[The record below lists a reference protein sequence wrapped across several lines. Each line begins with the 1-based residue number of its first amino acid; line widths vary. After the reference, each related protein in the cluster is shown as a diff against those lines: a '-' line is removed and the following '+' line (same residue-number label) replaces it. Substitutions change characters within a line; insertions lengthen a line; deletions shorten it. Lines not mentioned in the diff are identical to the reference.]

1 MALIVGPQAQAL
13 RPVPY
18 APRLTAASCELLRKI
33 RVVDEHGKQRQIH
46 LPAERALSVFVD
58 ARELMTLTTL
68 GASPELLVLG
78 HLLNQRLIGDVRA
91 IESISVDWTSGAA
104 AAKTRTG
111 SLDIDTAGQFVSTS
125 CGLRTRLS
133 DLVTQVEIRTLP
145 GAATARISQRT
156 LLRVLDTVRSL
167 DAIHR
172 VAGSV
177 HSCALFR
184 GADLFVSVEDVSRHN
199 AIDTIAG
206 WMALH
211 GVAGGDKILFT
222 TGRLTGEMVVRTAHN
237 GISIVVSRNGV
248 TVMGYEIATK
258 LRMTLFTRAAN
269 RRFLCCV
276 GVERFDA
283 DPAAD

>member
-1 MALIVGPQAQAL
+1 MALIVQPQAHAL
-13 RPVPY
+13 RPVAD

-33 RVVDEHGKQRQIH
+33 RVVDEHGNQRQIH
-46 LPAERALSVFVD
+46 LPAERALGVFVD
-58 ARELMTLTTL
+58 DRELMTLTTL

-91 IESISVDWTSGAA
+91 IESITVDWKSGAA
-104 AAKTRTG
+104 AVKTRTG
-111 SLDIDTAGQFVSTS
+111 SLDIDTVGRFVSTS

-133 DLVTQVEIRTLP
+133 DLMTQVGTSTLP

-156 LLRVLDTVRSL
+156 LLRVLDSVRSL

-211 GVAGGDKILFT
+211 GVAGDDKILFT
-222 TGRLTGEMVVRTAHN
+222 TGRLTGEMVMRTAHN
-237 GISIVVSRNGV
+237 GIPIVVSRNGV
-248 TVMGYEIATK
+248 TAMGYEIATK